1 MYKEIIWLTV
11 GEIVAP
17 HGLRGEVRVNPSS
30 DFPERF
36 LDSGQRWLQSKD
48 EEPQEIQLIS
58 GRQIPG
64 KSIYVVSFL
73 GIDNRTSAEL
83 LVGKKVLVD
92 SKQRPKLDEGEFHLL
107 DLLGLRV
114 KLELEEREI
123 GKIVNLINSG
133 NDLLEIELNSGKK
146 ILVPFVREIVPTV
159 NLKEGWIII
168 SPPPGLLNL

>member
-36 LDSGQRWLQSKD
+36 LESGQRWLQDKD
-48 EEPQEIQLIS
+48 KEPQKIELLS

-83 LVGKKVLVD
+83 LVGKKVLVN
-92 SKQRPKLDEGEFHLL
+92 SAQRPKLEEGEFHLL
-107 DLLGLRV
+107 DLLGLKV
-114 KLELEEREI
+114 KLQPEERDI
-123 GKIVNLINSG
+123 GKIINLINAG

-146 ILVPFVREIVPTV
+146 VLVPFVTQIVPTI
-159 NLKEGWIII
+159 NLKEGWAII
-168 SPPPGLLNL
+168 SPPPGLFNL

>member
-36 LDSGQRWLQSKD
+36 LESGQRWLQDKD
-48 EEPQEIQLIS
+48 EEPQKIELVS

-64 KSIYVVSFL
+64 KSIYVVSFI
-73 GIDNRTSAEL
+73 GIDNRNSAEL
-83 LVGKKVLVD
+83 LVGKKVLVN
-92 SKQRPKLDEGEFHLL
+92 SKQRPKLEEGEFHLL
-107 DLLGLRV
+107 DLLGLKV
-114 KLELEEREI
+114 KLQPEESEI
-123 GKIVNLINSG
+123 GKITNLINAG

-146 ILVPFVREIVPTV
+146 VLVPFVTQIVPTI
-159 NLKEGWIII
+159 NLKEGWAII
-168 SPPPGLLNL
+168 SPPPGLFNL

>member
-1 MYKEIIWLTV
+1 MIWLII

-17 HGLRGEVRVNPSS
+17 HGLRGEVRINPSS

-36 LDSGQRWLQSKD
+36 IKSGQRWLQSKD

-92 SKQRPKLDEGEFHLL
+92 STNDQSWRK
-107 DLLGLRV
+107 
-114 KLELEEREI
+114 
-123 GKIVNLINSG
+123 VNST
-133 NDLLEIELNSGKK
+133 
-146 ILVPFVREIVPTV
+146 F
-159 NLKEGWIII
+159 
-168 SPPPGLLNL
+168 

>member
-36 LDSGQRWLQSKD
+36 LESGQRWLQDKD
-48 EEPQEIQLIS
+48 KEPQKIELLS

-83 LVGKKVLVD
+83 LVGKKVLVN
-92 SKQRPKLDEGEFHLL
+92 STQRPKLEEGEFHLL
-107 DLLGLRV
+107 DLLGLKV
-114 KLELEEREI
+114 KLQSEDREI
-123 GKIVNLINSG
+123 GKIINLINAG

-146 ILVPFVREIVPTV
+146 VLVPFVKQIVPTI
-159 NLKEGWIII
+159 NLKEGWAII
-168 SPPPGLLNL
+168 SPPPGLFNL

>member
-36 LDSGQRWLQSKD
+36 LESGQRWLQDKD
-48 EEPQEIQLIS
+48 EEPQKIELLS

-73 GIDNRTSAEL
+73 GIDDRTSAEL
-83 LVGKKVLVD
+83 LVGKKVLVN
-92 SKQRPKLDEGEFHLL
+92 STHRPKLEEGEFHLL
-107 DLLGLRV
+107 DLLGLKV
-114 KLELEEREI
+114 KLQPEEREI
-123 GKIVNLINSG
+123 GKIINLINAG

-146 ILVPFVREIVPTV
+146 VLVPFVKQIVPTI
-159 NLKEGWIII
+159 NLKEGWAII
-168 SPPPGLLNL
+168 SPPPGLFNL

>member
-36 LDSGQRWLQSKD
+36 LKSGQRWLQDKD
-48 EEPQEIQLIS
+48 EEPQKIELLS

-83 LVGKKVLVD
+83 LVGKKVLVH
-92 SKQRPKLDEGEFHLL
+92 STQRPKLEEGEFHLL
-107 DLLGLRV
+107 DLLGLKV
-114 KLELEEREI
+114 KLQPEEREI
-123 GKIVNLINSG
+123 GKIINLINAG

-146 ILVPFVREIVPTV
+146 VLVPFVTQIVPTI
-159 NLKEGWIII
+159 NLKEGWAII
-168 SPPPGLLNL
+168 SPPPGLFNL

>member
-36 LDSGQRWLQSKD
+36 LESGQRWLQDKD
-48 EEPQEIQLIS
+48 EEPQKIELLS

-73 GIDNRTSAEL
+73 GIDNRTAAEL
-83 LVGKKVLVD
+83 LVGKKVLVN
-92 SKQRPKLDEGEFHLL
+92 SKQRPKLEEGEFHLL
-107 DLLGLRV
+107 DLLGLKV
-114 KLELEEREI
+114 KLQPEEREI
-123 GKIVNLINSG
+123 GKIINLINAG

-146 ILVPFVREIVPTV
+146 VLVPFVKQIVPTI
-159 NLKEGWIII
+159 NLKEGWAII
-168 SPPPGLLNL
+168 SPPPGLFNL